1 MYSCSLLNSEYPVM
15 PLNPFF
21 FFPRNIL
28 CFFQQA
34 SEELCFRKFLN
45 QGVFEISPLLPVL
58 FCVEATC
65 CKPDG
70 DLQES
75 SLLPLALHHTSVNLD
90 SFRKLTS
97 GGQIGSTK

>member
-1 MYSCSLLNSEYPVM
+1 MYSCSLLNSEYPIM

-21 FFPRNIL
+21 PPRNVL

-34 SEELCFRKFLN
+34 SEELCFRKFLS
-45 QGVFEISPLLPVL
+45 QGVFEISPLLPVF

-75 SLLPLALHHTSVNLD
+75 SLLPLALHTSVNLD

-97 GGQIGSTK
+97 SGQIGSTK